1 MRKVLAD
8 LRKINEIVQYDNI
21 WRDSETADLPFNK
34 LTEILG
40 TLLKVDLYIASSDG
54 RLLGI
59 HDEFQVNNDRMK
71 EYKNSRQFPDF
82 YMDGLTS
89 LKFTKE
95 NIPVTDELTIFPV
108 ELHDNFKNAMTTI
121 IPIFAS
127 GIQLGF
133 VVMGKDEE
141 PFSTDNL
148 ILAEHAGTVIG
159 TEMLHWY
166 TRKIEQEKREQ
177 QNVHLALSSLSYS
190 ELEAIK
196 VIIQLFDGMDL
207 RFTALKIAKEYNIT
221 RTVIVNAIRKL
232 ESAGIIESRSLGT
245 KGTYIKIKNQNIKKS
260 LLTELKHS

>member
-1 MRKVLAD
+1 MRTILAD
-8 LRKINEIVQYDNI
+8 LRKINEIVQYDNV

-40 TLLKVDLYIASSDG
+40 SLLKVDLYIASIDG
-54 RLLGI
+54 RMLGI

-71 EYKNSRQFPDF
+71 EYKDSRQFPDF
-82 YMDGLTS
+82 YMKELTT

-95 NIPVTDELTIFPV
+95 NIPVTDNL
-108 ELHDNFKNAMTTI
+108 
-121 IPIFAS
+121 
-127 GIQLGF
+127 F
-133 VVMGKDEE
+133 VVMGKEGQ
-141 PFSTDNL
+141 PFSTDDL
-148 ILAEHAGTVIG
+148 ILAEHAATVIG

-177 QNVHLALSSLSYS
+177 QNVHLALNSLSYS

-196 VIIQLFDGMDL
+196 VIVGLFDGMDL
-207 RFTALKIAKEYNIT
+207 RFTALKIAQEYHIT

-245 KGTYIKIKNQNIKKS
+245 KGTYIKIKNENIKSS
-260 LLTELKHS
+260 LLSELKHA